1 MNEREYAYLKQK
13 IHDLLEIDID
23 AYKTQQMR
31 RRLQAYVG
39 RQDPSNAYLFCKKLE
54 PDEDARKELKEMLTI
69 NVSEFFRDGTQFAYF
84 KSVVLPELLQ
94 NRPRLNI
101 WTAGCSHG
109 EEPYSVAMLLDELS
123 PGRGHRIL
131 ATDVDVDALAR
142 AMAGGPYQP
151 NELKNV
157 PKLQLRKCFT
167 RSDEGYYVDDEL
179 RRRVQFRE
187 RNLLSDAFEQG
198 FDLILCRNVMIYFS
212 NETKERLFQQF
223 QESLKP
229 GGILFLGGTEAIIG
243 ADRAGF
249 DRLSTNFYRRTGAV
263 AVDASRNMA
272 A

>member
-1 MNEREYAYLKQK
+1 MNDREYSYLKRK
-13 IHDLLEIDID
+13 IHELLKIDID

-54 PDEDARKELKEMLTI
+54 QEEDARRDLKEMLTI
-69 NVSEFFRDGTQFAYF
+69 NVSEFFRDDVQFAYF
-84 KSVVLPELLQ
+84 KSVVLPGLLQ
-94 NRPRLNI
+94 NRLRLNI

-109 EEPYSVAMLLDELS
+109 QEPYSVAMLLDELS
-123 PGRGHRIL
+123 PGQGHRIL
-131 ATDVDVDALAR
+131 ATDIDVNTLAR
-142 AMAGGPYQP
+142 AMAGGSYQP

-157 PKLQLRKCFT
+157 PKLQLQKCFT
-167 RSDEGYYVDDEL
+167 RSDEGYYVVHEL
-179 RRRVQFRE
+179 RRQVLFQE
-187 RNLLSDAFEQG
+187 RNLLSATFEKG

-212 NETKERLFQQF
+212 NEIKERLFRQF

-243 ADRAGF
+243 ANRTGF
-249 DRLSTNFYRRTGAV
+249 DRLSTNFYRRSGAI
-263 AVDASRNMA
+263 AADARQKMA

>member
-1 MNEREYAYLKQK
+1 MNESEYGYLKLK
-13 IHDLLEIDID
+13 IHDLLKIDID

-54 PDEDARKELKEMLTI
+54 WDEDARKELKEMLTI
-69 NVSEFFRDGTQFAYF
+69 NVSEFFRDGTQFTYF
-84 KSVVLPELLQ
+84 KSVILPELLRSRQ
-94 NRPRLNI
+94 RLNI

-123 PGRGHRIL
+123 PGQGHRIL
-131 ATDVDVDALAR
+131 ATDIDVNTLAR
-142 AMAGGPYQP
+142 AMAGGPYQR

-157 PKLQLRKCFT
+157 PKLQLQKCFT
-167 RSDEGYYVDDEL
+167 RSDEGYTVVDEI

-187 RNLLSDAFEQG
+187 HNLLADAFEHG

-212 NETKERLFQQF
+212 NETKERLFHQF

-229 GGILFLGGTEAIIG
+229 GGVLFLGGTEALVG
-243 ADRAGF
+243 DDRTGF
-249 DRLSTNFYRRTGAV
+249 ERLSTNFYRRTGAV
-263 AVDASRNMA
+263 VVDASRKMA

>member
-1 MNEREYAYLKQK
+1 MNEREYAHLKQK
-13 IHDLLEIDID
+13 IHDLLKIDIN

-31 RRLQAYVG
+31 RRLQAYVEH
-39 RQDPSNAYLFCKKLE
+39 QDPSNAFLFCKKLE
-54 PDEDARKELKEMLTI
+54 RDEDARKELKEMLTI
-69 NVSEFFRDGTQFAYF
+69 NVSEFFRDDTQFTYF
-84 KSVVLPELLQ
+84 KSVILPELLQ
-94 NRPRLNI
+94 GRQRLNI

-123 PGRGHRIL
+123 PGQGHRIL
-131 ATDVDVDALAR
+131 ATDIDVNTLAR
-142 AMAGGPYQP
+142 AMAGGSYQP

-157 PKLQLRKCFT
+157 PKLQLQKCFT
-167 RSDEGYYVDDEL
+167 RSDEGYTVVEEI

-187 RNLLSDAFEQG
+187 HNLLADAFEHG

-212 NETKERLFQQF
+212 NEIKERLFRQF

-243 ADRAGF
+243 ANRTGF
-249 DRLSTNFYRRTGAV
+249 DRLSTNFYRRSGAI
-263 AVDASRNMA
+263 AADARQKMA